1 MTAMTY
7 NKNAVTGSDIR
18 YMISAFTF
26 YAGLVSN
33 HHLIEEFPDLGEK
46 IADTYVQAIC
56 EIIRKI
62 GTDALKMVR
71 ANLSP
76 DTDPDFF
83 GIVAYINL
91 ELANRADNSKTL
103 HRLKVRS

>member
-18 YMISAFTF
+18 YTISALNF
-26 YAGLVSN
+26 YDGLVSN
-33 HHLIEEFPDLGEK
+33 YHLIEQFPDLGER

-56 EIIRKI
+56 EIIGKI
-62 GTDALKMVR
+62 STDALKMIR

-76 DTDPDFF
+76 YTDPDFF
-83 GIVAYINL
+83 GLVAYINL
-91 ELANRADNSKTL
+91 ELANRADKSKTL